1 MRQIFFGV
9 VAEGFE
15 DIYFGKR
22 ERTREKKRCRR
33 LQKREKDKN
42 GKIKSVVK
50 KRKFNFPVEKGPKR
64 LLHLSKIIR

>member
-1 MRQIFFGV
+1 MKTFTLVKEKEQ
-9 VAEGFE
+9 E
-15 DIYFGKR
+15 K
-22 ERTREKKRCRR
+22 KKRCRR

>member
-22 ERTREKKRCRR
+22 ERTRKKKDVEDC
-33 LQKREKDKN
+33 KRERKTKMARLKVLLRKENSIFLWRKVQKDSY
-42 GKIKSVVK
+42 ICQKS
-50 KRKFNFPVEKGPKR
+50 
-64 LLHLSKIIR
+64 